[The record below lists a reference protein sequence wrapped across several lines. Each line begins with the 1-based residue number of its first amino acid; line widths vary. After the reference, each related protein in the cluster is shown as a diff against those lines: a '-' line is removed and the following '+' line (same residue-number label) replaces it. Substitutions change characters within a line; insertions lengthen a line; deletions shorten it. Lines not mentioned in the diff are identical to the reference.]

1 MFSSRTDWN
10 FLSNDLTKLLEE
22 KRSSGTPIIDLT
34 ESNPTRCGFAY
45 RSHILEP
52 LANPESLHYSP
63 DPRGALSARE
73 SIAEYYRRKGA
84 TVNPREV
91 FLTASTSEAYSYLFT
106 LLCNNGDSVL
116 VPKPSYPLFDY
127 LCRLNDVQAT
137 HYRLH
142 YDDEWRVDLGSLE
155 ENVDSSTRAMLVVNP
170 NNPTGSYIKR
180 DERTKIIDFVNKHDL
195 ALIVDE
201 VFFDFPVADKG
212 RECASFVA
220 ELGAPT
226 FVLNGISKLLGL
238 PQMKLAWFTVAGSE
252 AFIQKASERLEIIAD
267 TYLSVATPIQRALP
281 ALLADGS
288 ITDALQTRIRQNYRT
303 LRTQLAGKSAS
314 VLNVEG
320 GWNAIV
326 RLPNVITDDACA
338 VRALKDCNVLVH
350 PGHFF
355 EMEQDSCIVL
365 NLLPEEPT
373 FFAGI
378 SRVVECI
385 NGIV

>member
-34 ESNPTRCGFAY
+34 ESNPTRCGFVY
-45 RSHILEP
+45 RSQILEP

-180 DERTKIIDFVNKHDL
+180 DER
-195 ALIVDE
+195 
-201 VFFDFPVADKG
+201 
-212 RECASFVA
+212 
-220 ELGAPT
+220 
-226 FVLNGISKLLGL
+226 
-238 PQMKLAWFTVAGSE
+238 
-252 AFIQKASERLEIIAD
+252 
-267 TYLSVATPIQRALP
+267 
-281 ALLADGS
+281 S
-288 ITDALQTRIRQNYRT
+288 I
-303 LRTQLAGKSAS
+303 LRFS
-314 VLNVEG
+314 
-320 GWNAIV
+320 
-326 RLPNVITDDACA
+326 
-338 VRALKDCNVLVH
+338 
-350 PGHFF
+350 
-355 EMEQDSCIVL
+355 SC
-365 NLLPEEPT
+365 
-373 FFAGI
+373 
-378 SRVVECI
+378 
-385 NGIV
+385 